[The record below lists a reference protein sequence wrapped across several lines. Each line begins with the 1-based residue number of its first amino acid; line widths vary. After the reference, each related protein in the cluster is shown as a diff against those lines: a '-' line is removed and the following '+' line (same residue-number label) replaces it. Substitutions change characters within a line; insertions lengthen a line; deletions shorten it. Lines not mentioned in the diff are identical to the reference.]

1 MAIGVLVLFFV
12 VLFYAIDLSGQI
24 GLGDDSVIRMLSI
37 VHLAYGAL
45 MYPFSMF
52 IFHRIST
59 RRTGPPSDAASS
71 DQVLNS
77 LRIASVVRLAMI
89 EGVAFF
95 GLVVLF
101 LAIQSGI
108 LQQVPLYWLN
118 SCSSLIMLTFV
129 VYAFPTRERLERL
142 IAGLVADR

>member
-1 MAIGVLVLFFV
+1 MGIGVLALFFA

-24 GLGDDSVIRMLSI
+24 GLGDDSMIRMLSM

-52 IFHRIST
+52 IFHRISS
-59 RRTGPPSDAASS
+59 RPTGLPSDATSG
-71 DQVLNS
+71 DRLLIS

-108 LQQVPLYWLN
+108 LQQAPLYWLN
-118 SCSSLIMLTFV
+118 CCSSFIMMAFV
-129 VYAFPTRERLERL
+129 GYAFPTRARLERL
-142 IAGLVADR
+142 VAELGTGR